1 MKPKSTTTPGILHLI
16 SDALG
21 RGISAVA
28 GGFDA
33 AAEARVRRIAMLN
46 AKTDAQLAAMKLRR
60 ADIPNHVFQD
70 LFYS

>member
-1 MKPKSTTTPGILHLI
+1 MTLVTDIGGTDRLAYVGL
-16 SDALG
+16 ALEMG
-21 RGISAVA
+21 RLSPEQMRGI
-28 GGFDA
+28 G
-33 AAEARVRRIAMLN
+33 RIAMLN